1 MFHCFALAIALIV
14 ATSAGA
20 QTVQSQSEKE
30 HSHGYAKY
38 AFEYAKVE
46 CPTIVDARYANDAEG
61 GHLVEC
67 LSADKKTI
75 LRYRVTS
82 GGNMFAVPK
91 ISLLSTK
98 PAS

>member
-1 MFHCFALAIALIV
+1 MFYRLALAAV
-14 ATSAGA
+14 FTAATSAGA
-20 QTVQSQSEKE
+20 QTVQSQSDKE
-30 HSHGYAKY
+30 HSHGYAKH

-67 LSADKKTI
+67 LSADKKTVS
-75 LRYRVTS
+75 RYRVTS

-91 ISLLSTK
+91 IVLLSTK